1 MMVEARQSTARS
13 RFAMFILVLIGPL
26 LVGLVGAPALAAT
39 PKPSGLT
46 TQSGATAVVLSWKP
60 VRGATYYHVQVA
72 TTSSFDGLVMDV
84 TTANTR
90 VTPTTVVPFG
100 KVYWRV
106 AATKGVGWSQWA
118 TASFN
123 RSQRSGPILTE
134 PADGATLDQPEH
146 PPVLRWNPV
155 PGARTYV
162 VEIDGE

>member
-1 MMVEARQSTARS
+1 MVEASLARS
-13 RFAMFILVLIGPL
+13 RVRIATFILALVAPL

-60 VRGATYYHVQVA
+60 VKGAMYYHVQVA
-72 TTSSFDGLVMDV
+72 ASSSFDTPIMDV

-90 VTPTTVVPFG
+90 ATPTAVVPFG

-106 AATKGVGWSQWA
+106 SATKGVGWSKWS

-123 RSQRSGPILTE
+123 RSQ
-134 PADGATLDQPEH
+134 
-146 PPVLRWNPV
+146 
-155 PGARTYV
+155 
-162 VEIDGE
+162 